1 MTMAVSCG
9 KLVGTVG
16 IICKFFL
23 NFSVTLLIST
33 VLNVRRPSRSRLS
46 MNYGDEP
53 IVASGGVDDSYMA
66 EDLDDTRTGEM
77 FNASIV
83 YGGGG
88 GN

>member
-1 MTMAVSCG
+1 
-9 KLVGTVG
+9 
-16 IICKFFL
+16 
-23 NFSVTLLIST
+23 
-33 VLNVRRPSRSRLS
+33 